1 MCKDLTAHQCASL
14 RICQMNKKEE
24 TNTFKPSST
33 QFLVTTTLGRV
44 IYLAENSYYIIYLV
58 VSPPLSLY
66 FLFIVLRF
74 FHPVI

>member
-33 QFLVTTTLGRV
+33 QFLVTITLGRV
-44 IYLAENSYYIIYLV
+44 IYLAENSYYIIYLF
-58 VSPPLSLY
+58 LHLY
-66 FLFIVLRF
+66 PYTFLFIVLRF